1 MKCLIN
7 GKIILKNQIL
17 ENKVLVFDE
26 KIIDIADSVPKDC
39 EVIDAD
45 GKYISPGLIIFIY
58 METWEKIQWIRLMN
72 LLKQFQNQL

>member
-45 GKYISPGLIIFIY
+45 GKYISPGLIIDFEIVSIDSSVESIVSFP
-58 METWEKIQWIRLMN
+58 MFPCI
-72 LLKQFQNQL
+72 

>member
-26 KIIDIADSVPKDC
+26 KIIDISVIKPK
-39 EVIDAD
+39 
-45 GKYISPGLIIFIY
+45 
-58 METWEKIQWIRLMN
+58 
-72 LLKQFQNQL
+72 

>member
-45 GKYISPGLIIFIY
+45 GKYLLLLPYVGSFLPHESPPVLRPAREHDWQVF
-58 METWEKIQWIRLMN
+58 
-72 LLKQFQNQL
+72 

>member
-26 KIIDIADSVPKDC
+26 KIIDIADSVTKDC

-45 GKYISPGLIIFIY
+45 GKYISPGLIDIHIHGN
-58 METWEKIQWIRLMN
+58 MGKDTMDSTDESIETISK
-72 LLKQFQNQL
+72 